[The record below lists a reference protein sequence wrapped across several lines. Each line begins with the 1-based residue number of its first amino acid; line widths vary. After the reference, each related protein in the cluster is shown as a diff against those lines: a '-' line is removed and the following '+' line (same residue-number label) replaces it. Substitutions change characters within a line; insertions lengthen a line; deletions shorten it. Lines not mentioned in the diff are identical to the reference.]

1 MADFDPLQRFL
12 QHVAHAFASS
22 QWQKLL
28 LSSYQGSDPERD
40 RIMIQPVQIK
50 QQLLLRW
57 VFQNKTFDITQN
69 YDLAQSQQQ
78 LQSLL
83 GAEFRSAVLHSG
95 GYIYQLGFSKK
106 GKPLL
111 TRHRD
116 TSQPAHSPMT
126 THVASSAT
134 AIGVKGLTPSDDTP
148 ASQAQIASATLEHL
162 AMAHNRQKQRL
173 IAQQQP
179 YLKALGITDSAG
191 QIVPSMSKK
200 WKQINKFIEIF
211 AGAIKQAKITDR
223 PLTVADFGSGKAY
236 LTFAMHDYLQQQAL
250 CGEVIGVELRPALV
264 NLCNGLAAQL
274 KLEQLQFEQ
283 GDVQHFAARG
293 IDVMVALHACDVAT
307 DYAIHMGINVG
318 APVIMCS
325 PCCHKELRPQLKA
338 PTILAPLL
346 SHGIHAGQQAEMLT
360 DGLRAL
366 LLEAHGYDT
375 QVFEFIGLE
384 HTSKNKMI
392 LAIKR
397 AQPKDN
403 RAIWQQIQALMAH
416 FSISQQRLYDLLS
429 PAALSGMDDT
439 AQ

>member
-1 MADFDPLQRFL
+1 MADLDPLQRFL
-12 QHVAHAFASS
+12 QQVAHAFASA

-28 LSSYQGSDPERD
+28 LSSYQGTDPERD
-40 RIMIQPVQIK
+40 RILIQPVQIK

-69 YDLAQSQQQ
+69 YELEQTQQQ
-78 LQSLL
+78 LMSLL

-111 TRHRD
+111 NRHRD
-116 TSQPAHSPMT
+116 TSVPANSAKT
-126 THVASSAT
+126 SSQAASSAT
-134 AIGVKGLTPSDDTP
+134 TITSKGQTSADNIS
-148 ASQAQIASATLEHL
+148 AMQAQIAGDTLDHL
-162 AMAHNRQKQRL
+162 AMAHNRQKQRF
-173 IAQQQP
+173 IAQHQP
-179 YLKALGITDSAG
+179 YLKALGITDASG

-236 LTFAMHDYLQQQAL
+236 LTFAMHDYLQHQGL

-274 KLEQLQFEQ
+274 MLENLQFEQ

-338 PTILAPLL
+338 PQVLAPLL

-397 AQPKDN
+397 AQPRDT
-403 RAIWQQIQALMAH
+403 RAIWQQIHALMAH

-429 PAALSGMDDT
+429 PASASHLEST
-439 AQ
+439 T

>member
-1 MADFDPLQRFL
+1 MADLDPLHRFL
-12 QHVAHAFASS
+12 QQVAHAFASA

-28 LSSYQGSDPERD
+28 LSSYQGADPERE
-40 RIMIQPVQIK
+40 RVLIQPVQIK

-78 LQSLL
+78 LLALL

-111 TRHRD
+111 NRHRD
-116 TSQPAHSPMT
+116 TSVPANSANT
-126 THVASSAT
+126 SSQAASSAT
-134 AIGVKGLTPSDDTP
+134 T
-148 ASQAQIASATLEHL
+148 IASKGQTSADNVSAMQAPTAGDTLDQLAT
-162 AMAHNRQKQRL
+162 AHNRQKQRF

-179 YLKALGITDSAG
+179 YLKALGITDTSG

-211 AGAIKQAKITDR
+211 AGAMKQAKITDR

-236 LTFAMHDYLQQQAL
+236 LTFAMHDYLQQQGL

-274 KLEQLQFEQ
+274 KLENLQFEQ

-338 PTILAPLL
+338 PQVLAPLL
-346 SHGIHAGQQAEMLT
+346 NHGIHAGQQAEMLT

-397 AQPKDN
+397 AQPRDT
-403 RAIWQQIQALMAH
+403 RAIWQQIDALMAH
-416 FSISQQRLYDLLS
+416 FSISQQRLYDLLL
-429 PAALSGMDDT
+429 PASASRLEST
-439 AQ
+439 T